1 MKRSFAVML
10 LAIIFAG
17 AVLSGCSSS
26 PKQLTLG
33 FVPSKDAKKLAES
46 AEPLAKLLSKEI
58 GIPVKSFV
66 STNYVALVEAM
77 GTKNNPVDIG
87 FLPPFGYV
95 LANQE
100 NGAKVI
106 LKSARKGATSYKAQ
120 FIVRTGAGI
129 SKIEDL
135 KGKKFAFVDPASA
148 SGYIFPGAFLKSKGI
163 DIQKDFAQV
172 VFLGAHD
179 AVVRAVYNGDVHAG
193 VCFDDARGT
202 VEKELPDVKQKVS
215 ILTYT
220 DPIPNDT
227 VAVRKD
233 LDPKLA
239 EKIQQALIKI
249 AQSAEGKDLLMK
261 IYEIDGFEKATDADY
276 EVVRRTAK
284 LMNINLKTGK

>member
-1 MKRSFAVML
+1 MKRVFFLGLVAML
-10 LAIIFAG
+10 FTSTLA
-17 AVLSGCSSS
+17 GCGGG
-26 PKQLTLG
+26 PKELTLG
-33 FVPSKDAKKLAES
+33 FVPSKDAAKLAES
-46 AEPLAKLLSKEI
+46 AAPLANLLSKEI

-87 FLPPFGYV
+87 FLPTFGYV

-100 NGAKVI
+100 NGARVI
-106 LKSARKGATSYKAQ
+106 LKTERNGQTSYKAQ
-120 FIVRTGAGI
+120 FIVRAGSGI
-129 SKIEDL
+129 SKVEDL

-148 SGYIFPGAFLKSKGI
+148 SGYLFPGAFLKSKGI
-163 DIQKDFAQV
+163 DIQKDFSQT

-179 AVVRAVYNGDVHAG
+179 AVVRAVYNGDVAAG
-193 VCFDDARGT
+193 VTFDDART
-202 VEKELPDVKQKVS
+202 TLQKEFPDVMQKIS

-227 VAVRKD
+227 VSVRKD

-239 EKIQQALIKI
+239 EKIQESLIKI
-249 AQSAEGKDLLMK
+249 ANTKEGHDLLFK
-261 IYEIDGFEKATDADY
+261 IYEIDGFQKGSDADY

-284 LMNINLKTGK
+284 LMNIDLKAGK

>member
-1 MKRSFAVML
+1 MKKIMV
-10 LAIIFAG
+10 LALT
-17 AVLSGCSSS
+17 AVLLTSVLGGCSNQ

-33 FVPSKDAKKLAES
+33 FVPSKDAAKLAES
-46 AEPLAKLLSKEI
+46 AEPLAKLLSKELGVPI
-58 GIPVKSFV
+58 KSFI

-87 FLPPFGYV
+87 FLPTFGYV

-100 NGAKVI
+100 NGAKAV
-106 LKSARKGATSYKAQ
+106 LKTSRKGATSYKAQ
-120 FIVRTGAGI
+120 FIVKTGTGI

-148 SGYIFPGAFLKSKGI
+148 SGYLFPGAFLMSKGI
-163 DIQKDFAQV
+163 DIQKDLAQV

-193 VCFDDARGT
+193 VCFDDART
-202 VEKELPDVKQKVS
+202 SLTKELPDVMQKIS

-227 VAVRKD
+227 VSVRKD
-233 LDPKLA
+233 LDPALA
-239 EKIQQALIKI
+239 AKIQDALIKI
-249 AQSAEGKDLLMK
+249 VKSPEGKDLLMK
-261 IYEIDGFEKATDADY
+261 IYEIDGFEKANDADY

-284 LMNINLKTGK
+284 IMNVNLKTGK